1 MNCYYINLLSE
12 TEKRAQLEKNFAQH
26 NTLNWSLQRFEAID
40 RAYVRENQISGN
52 LSEAEKGCF
61 LSHLQVLKQ
70 NLSGDRHIFIMEDD
84 IVFSSKTA
92 ALINRITSAD
102 QLDWDIIYTDICV
115 PDIGFMLHLHTLKM
129 DCRKNDKLQIID
141 LKNHNFAS
149 AAAYIVN
156 KKSVEKIAKLLDLLP
171 ELNIPIDIAYRN
183 LVHSAQLKGFVAFP
197 FLTSLSSLSE
207 NSQVQPK
214 RHAYTEVVWHSFRK
228 MIWIDG
234 SAKSIKKNL
243 EILEKGNL
251 DEEAKALA
259 LIFSGFLANDF
270 VSK

>member
-1 MNCYYINLLSE
+1 MDCYYINLASE
-12 TEKRAQLEKNFAQH
+12 TEKRAQLEKNFSEH
-26 NTLNWSLQRFEAID
+26 NTLNWTLQRFEAID
-40 RAYVRENQISGN
+40 RAYVRKNQISGN
-52 LSEAEKGCF
+52 LSDAEKGCF

-70 NLSGDRHIFIMEDD
+70 NLASDHHIFIMEDD

-92 ALINRITSAD
+92 ALINRVTNAD

-115 PDIGFMLHLHTLKM
+115 PDIGFMMHLHKLKNE
-129 DCRKNDKLQIID
+129 CRKNDQLQIID

-149 AAAYIVN
+149 AAAYIIN
-156 KKSVEKIAKLLDLLP
+156 KNSIKKVSALLDSLP
-171 ELNIPIDIAYRN
+171 ELDIPIDIAYRN
-183 LVHSAQLKGFVAFP
+183 LVHSGQLKGFVAFP

-214 RHAYTEVVWHSFRK
+214 LHAYTEIVWHSFRK

-259 LIFSGFLANDF
+259 LIFSGFLASDF

>member
-1 MNCYYINLLSE
+1 MDCYYINLASE
-12 TEKRAQLEKNFAQH
+12 TDKRAQLEKNFAQH
-26 NTLNWSLQRFEAID
+26 NALNWSLQRFEAID

-52 LSEAEKGCF
+52 LSDAEKGCF
-61 LSHLQVLKQ
+61 LSHQQVLKQ
-70 NLSGDRHIFIMEDD
+70 NLLSDRHIFIMEDD
-84 IVFSSKTA
+84 IIFSSKTA
-92 ALINRITSAD
+92 ALIERITSAD

-115 PDIGFMLHLHTLKM
+115 PDIGFMMHLHTLKNE
-129 DCRKNDKLQIID
+129 CKKNDQLQIID

-149 AAAYIVN
+149 AAAYIIN
-156 KKSVEKIAKLLDLLP
+156 KKSIQKVLDLLALLS

-183 LVHSAQLKGFVAFP
+183 LVHSGQLKGFVVFP

-234 SAKSIKKNL
+234 SAKSIKSNL
-243 EILEKGNL
+243 ETLEKGNL

-259 LIFSGFLANDF
+259 LIFSGFLASDF